1 MTIKMLLT
9 WLAATIGLM
18 VGITFLFYKAEQPPT
33 NQAVSNGA
41 KAVVDITSKNVG
53 TISVDSEQTT
63 EFNLSNSGVKPLK
76 VLKIS
81 SSCNCTFGQF
91 IYEGKESA
99 EYGMHAPSGYLG
111 EIAPGKNA
119 KIRMIYRPKIMPV
132 YGAVTRDLY
141 ITTNDPINPKLTFS
155 MSAKVE

>member
-1 MTIKMLLT
+1 MI
-9 WLAATIGLM
+9 WLAVTIGLM
-18 VGITFLFYKAEQPPT
+18 GGITLLFYKAEQPPS
-33 NQAVSNGA
+33 NQEISTGA
-41 KAVVDITSKNVG
+41 KAVAEVTSKNVG
-53 TISVDSEQTT
+53 TISVDSEQTI
-63 EFNLSNSGVKPLK
+63 EFDLSNDGVKPLK
-76 VLKIS
+76 ILKIS

-119 KIRMIYRPKIMPV
+119 TIRMIYRPKIMPV
-132 YGAVTRDLY
+132 YGAVSRDLY
-141 ITTNDPINPKLTFS
+141 VSTNDPANPKLTFS

>member
-1 MTIKMLLT
+1 MLII

-18 VGITFLFYKAEQPPT
+18 GGITFLFYKADQPAT
-33 NQAVSNGA
+33 KQEISSGA
-41 KAVVDITSKNVG
+41 KAVVDVTSNNLG
-53 TISVDSEQTT
+53 TISVDSEQSV
-63 EFNLSNSGVKPLK
+63 EFDLGNSGVKPLK
-76 VLKIS
+76 ILKIS

-111 EIAPGKNA
+111 EIKPGANA

-132 YGAVTRDLY
+132 YGAVSRELY
-141 ITTNDPINPKLTFS
+141 ITTNDPINPKIILTLN
-155 MSAKVE
+155 AQVE